1 MSVKFVRVL
10 AVSVG
15 VIAATASL
23 PPATAA
29 ATTGFLD
36 KTFSGDGRALTNVH
50 NDDSGEAVAV
60 QADGKIVVVGSSS
73 GGTDIAVVR
82 YDTDGSLD
90 ATFGGGDG
98 IVITDVNGDDAAYSV
113 AIQGDQKIIVG
124 GTTDGFSQAVLLRYD
139 TTGPLDASF
148 GGGDGITTTTVGLG
162 AVFFD
167 LAIQGDGSIVGT
179 GAATLDGVKGVAFT
193 ARYDGTGALDTTFA
207 SPDGYVTTN
216 LGAGGGQMMGVALD
230 GGKVVVAGSSFS
242 TTSSNVALLRYTSAG
257 VLDSTF
263 GGGDGKVTTDVGTGY
278 DSGGDVAVDGS
289 GNIDVVGSGGNKDAF
304 LRYDDTGTLDTS
316 FGGGDGIVFAGQG
329 GFNGLSGIAIRGTG
343 EIVAVDSTF
352 GSRRTPFPQFK
363 VVQVTSAGALDAS
376 FGENGIATAGF
387 SLSYHDEPIAN
398 DVAIDPDGNVVVAG
412 TAGTGL
418 DFAVARFGDAANA
431 VIGHPDLLI
440 GAGATLTGDGVYNDT
455 GHNQTLSRHVS
466 RGTSISFSVEVQ
478 NAGNA
483 PDIVSLHGSRAS
495 GLSVT
500 CHLGASDVTKA
511 IFGFKGKNLSLDP
524 GETRTLKIRAKV
536 TAKAKIGK
544 VLKIRTEGYSFN
556 TLDAEDLVVAAITVK
571 R

>member
-1 MSVKFVRVL
+1 MSAKFVRVL

-230 GGKVVVAGSSFS
+230 DGKVVVAGSSFS
-242 TTSSNVALLRYTSAG
+242 TTSSNVAVLRYTSAG

-431 VIGHPDLLI
+431 VIGEPDLVI

-478 NAGNA
+478 NDGNA
-483 PDIVSLHGSRAS
+483 PDIISLHGSRAF

-571 R
+571 Q

>member
-242 TTSSNVALLRYTSAG
+242 TTSSNVAVLRYTSAG

-289 GNIDVVGSGGNKDAF
+289 GNIDVVGAGGNKDAF
-304 LRYDDTGTLDTS
+304 LRYDDTGTLDPLQWYCRLA
-316 FGGGDGIVFAGQG
+316 D
-329 GFNGLSGIAIRGTG
+329 L
-343 EIVAVDSTF
+343 
-352 GSRRTPFPQFK
+352 
-363 VVQVTSAGALDAS
+363 
-376 FGENGIATAGF
+376 
-387 SLSYHDEPIAN
+387 AN
-398 DVAIDPDGNVVVAG
+398 DLLVPLGSVITPAGLRHGHSVGRLVLHAESGDTELDLVPGGLELVDLAPGQTAVADFRFRDSVRLGGKGRQFEVEVAG
-412 TAGTGL
+412 GLGGLLVDLRDVPLKLPERHDRRREQLEAWQASLWAGL
-418 DFAVARFGDAANA
+418 D
-431 VIGHPDLLI
+431 
-440 GAGATLTGDGVYNDT
+440 
-455 GHNQTLSRHVS
+455 Q
-466 RGTSISFSVEVQ
+466 
-478 NAGNA
+478 
-483 PDIVSLHGSRAS
+483 
-495 GLSVT
+495 
-500 CHLGASDVTKA
+500 
-511 IFGFKGKNLSLDP
+511 
-524 GETRTLKIRAKV
+524 
-536 TAKAKIGK
+536 
-544 VLKIRTEGYSFN
+544 
-556 TLDAEDLVVAAITVK
+556 
-571 R
+571 

>member
-10 AVSVG
+10 AVSLG

-36 KTFSGDGRALTNVH
+36 KTFSGDGRVLTNVH

-113 AIQGDQKIIVG
+113 AIQGDQKIVVG
-124 GTTDGFSQAVLLRYD
+124 GTTDGFSQAILLRYD
-139 TTGPLDASF
+139 TAGGLDATF

-193 ARYDGTGALDTTFA
+193 ARYDGIGALDTTFA

-216 LGAGGGQMMGVALD
+216 LGAGGGQMMGIALD

-242 TTSSNVALLRYTSAG
+242 TTSSNVAVLRYTSAG

-289 GNIDVVGSGGNKDAF
+289 GNIDVVGAGGNKDAF

-329 GFNGLSGIAIRGTG
+329 GFNGLTGIAIRGTG
-343 EIVAVDSTF
+343 EIVAVDSTY
-352 GSRRTPFPQFK
+352 GSRRSPFPQFK
-363 VVQVTSAGALDAS
+363 VVQVTPAGALDAS

-387 SLSYHDEPIAN
+387 SLSYHDSPIAN
-398 DVAIDPDGNVVVAG
+398 DAAIDPDGNVVVAG

-418 DFAVARFGDAANA
+418 DFAVARFGDAADA
-431 VIGHPDLLI
+431 VIGQPDLLI

-478 NAGNA
+478 NDGNA
-483 PDIVSLHGSRAS
+483 PDIISLHGSRAF

-511 IFGFKGKNLSLDP
+511 VFGFKGKSLSLDP

-556 TLDAEDLVVAAITVK
+556 ALDAEDLVVAAITVK

>member
-1 MSVKFVRVL
+1 MSLRFVRVL
-10 AVSVG
+10 AVSAG
-15 VIAATASL
+15 FIAATASL
-23 PPATAA
+23 PSATAA

-36 KTFSGDGRALTNVH
+36 KTFSGDGRVLTNVH

-98 IVITDVNGDDAAYSV
+98 IVVTDVNGDDAAYSV
-113 AIQGDQKIIVG
+113 AIQGDQKIVVG

-139 TTGPLDASF
+139 TAGALDASL

-179 GAATLDGVKGVAFT
+179 GAATFDGVKGVAFT
-193 ARYDGTGALDTTFA
+193 ARYDGTGALDTTCA

-242 TTSSNVALLRYTSAG
+242 TTSSNVAVLRYTSAG

-289 GNIDVVGSGGNKDAF
+289 GNIDVVGAGGNKDAF

-316 FGGGDGIVFAGQG
+316 FGGGDGIVFAGKG

-352 GSRRTPFPQFK
+352 GSRTSPFPQFK
-363 VVQVTSAGALDAS
+363 VAQVTSAGALDAS

-418 DFAVARFGDAANA
+418 DFAVARFGDAVNA
-431 VIGHPDLLI
+431 VIGQPDLLI
-440 GAGATLTGDGVYNDT
+440 GAGTTLTGDGVYNLT

-466 RGTSISFSVEVQ
+466 RGSSTSFSVEVQ
-478 NAGNA
+478 NDGNA
-483 PDIVSLHGSRAS
+483 PDVISVHGGRAF
-495 GLSVT
+495 GLSIT
-500 CHLGASDVTKA
+500 CHLGATDVTKA
-511 IFGFKGKNLSLDP
+511 VFGYKGKNLSLDP
-524 GETRTLKIRAKV
+524 GETRTLKIRARV

-556 TLDAEDLVVAAITVK
+556 ALDAEDLVVAAITVK

>member
-167 LAIQGDGSIVGT
+167 LAIQGDGSVVGT

-418 DFAVARFGDAANA
+418 DFAVARFGDAADA
-431 VIGHPDLLI
+431 VIGQPDLLI

-478 NAGNA
+478 NDGNA
-483 PDIVSLHGSRAS
+483 PDIISLHGSRAF

-556 TLDAEDLVVAAITVK
+556 ALDAEDLVVAAITVK

>member
-1 MSVKFVRVL
+1 
-10 AVSVG
+10 
-15 VIAATASL
+15 
-23 PPATAA
+23 
-29 ATTGFLD
+29 
-36 KTFSGDGRALTNVH
+36 
-50 NDDSGEAVAV
+50 
-60 QADGKIVVVGSSS
+60 
-73 GGTDIAVVR
+73 
-82 YDTDGSLD
+82 
-90 ATFGGGDG
+90 
-98 IVITDVNGDDAAYSV
+98 
-113 AIQGDQKIIVG
+113 
-124 GTTDGFSQAVLLRYD
+124 
-139 TTGPLDASF
+139 
-148 GGGDGITTTTVGLG
+148 
-162 AVFFD
+162 
-167 LAIQGDGSIVGT
+167 VGT

-193 ARYDGTGALDTTFA
+193 ARYDGTGVLDTTFA

-216 LGAGGGQMMGVALD
+216 LGAGGGQMMGLALD

-242 TTSSNVALLRYTSAG
+242 TTSSNVAVLRYTSAG

-289 GNIDVVGSGGNKDAF
+289 GNIDVVGAGGNKDAF

-316 FGGGDGIVFAGQG
+316 FGGGDGIAFAGQG
-329 GFNGLSGIAIRGTG
+329 GFNGLTGIAIRGTG

-352 GSRRTPFPQFK
+352 GSRRSPFPQFK
-363 VVQVTSAGALDAS
+363 VVQVTPAGALDAS

-387 SLSYHDEPIAN
+387 SLSYHDSPIAN
-398 DVAIDPDGNVVVAG
+398 DAAIDPDGNIVVAG

-418 DFAVARFGDAANA
+418 DFAVARFGDAADA
-431 VIGHPDLLI
+431 VIGQPDLLI

-455 GHNQTLSRHVS
+455 GHSQTLSRHVS

-478 NAGNA
+478 NDGNA
-483 PDIVSLHGSRAS
+483 PDIISLHGNRAF

-524 GETRTLKIRAKV
+524 GETRILKIRAKV

-544 VLKIRTEGYSFN
+544 VLKLRTEGYSFN
-556 TLDAEDLVVAAITVK
+556 ALDAEDLVVAAITVK